1 MRGKSLSP
9 SVGGGVNLDSLV
21 GWWNGGEGPAEDC
34 YIDHHIQVGSSLM

>member
-1 MRGKSLSP
+1 MIGNALLP
-9 SVGGGVNLDSLV
+9 LMGCGTDLDSLE